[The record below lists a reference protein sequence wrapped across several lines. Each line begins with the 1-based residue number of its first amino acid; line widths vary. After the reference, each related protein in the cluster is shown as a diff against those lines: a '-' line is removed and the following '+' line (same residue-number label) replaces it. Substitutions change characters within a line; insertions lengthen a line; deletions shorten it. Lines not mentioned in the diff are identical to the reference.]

1 MDLGDLM
8 EYRRRG
14 MGKGDFGGG
23 AGNAMSSTKTTTNT
37 AMLPQSLKQKL
48 DKIESSKMR
57 AACRHMMSLDPSTR
71 LSPIEYL
78 ERLSSSSTSATTTS
92 SKTAGGSTGRTIESD
107 ESKNERS
114 THAPI
119 PSCFGSVLYPF
130 MLRLRTRIL
139 SPDARIALVAMKYG
153 EILRATVGVDDD
165 WGSAYFS
172 RLIGPTLRRCADS
185 TSADVDRPKTEPK
198 SSEETKRID
207 LSDLSMN
214 ELLLETEDLL
224 RQIDS
229 GAFDFNAD
237 NPSDLTDTTPPV
249 VAMVDHFP
257 KSSSRA
263 DWQSQPPPSQSSIII
278 LLQVVFSSV
287 GHVQRASSK
296 FVALKLMH
304 RIAIFSSDEI
314 RLQRIVPFVTSLL
327 NDSEPIV
334 RASGI
339 SVLASVLSRE

>member
-1 MDLGDLM
+1 M
-8 EYRRRG
+8 
-14 MGKGDFGGG
+14 
-23 AGNAMSSTKTTTNT
+23 
-37 AMLPQSLKQKL
+37 
-48 DKIESSKMR
+48 
-57 AACRHMMSLDPSTR
+57 
-71 LSPIEYL
+71 
-78 ERLSSSSTSATTTS
+78 
-92 SKTAGGSTGRTIESD
+92 TIESD

-119 PSCFGSVLYPF
+119 PSCFGSALYPF

-185 TSADVDRPKTEPK
+185 SSAEVDQTNTKPK
-198 SSEETKRID
+198 SSEETKRKD
-207 LSDLSMN
+207 LSDLSMD

-224 RQIDS
+224 RQLDS
-229 GAFDFNAD
+229 GAFDPNAD
-237 NPSDLTDTTPPV
+237 NPSDPTNTTATV
-249 VAMVDHFP
+249 VAMFDHFP

-263 DWQSQPPPSQSSIII
+263 DWQSQPSPSQSSIII

-296 FVALKLMH
+296 FVALKLSKC
-304 RIAIFSSDEI
+304 RYAKNN
-314 RLQRIVPFVTSLL
+314 L
-327 NDSEPIV
+327 
-334 RASGI
+334 
-339 SVLASVLSRE
+339 VLS